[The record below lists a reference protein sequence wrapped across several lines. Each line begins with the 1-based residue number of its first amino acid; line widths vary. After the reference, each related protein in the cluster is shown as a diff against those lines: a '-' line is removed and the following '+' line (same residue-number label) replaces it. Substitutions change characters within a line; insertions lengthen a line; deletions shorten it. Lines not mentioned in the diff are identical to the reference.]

1 MPDSSPEDS
10 GTSEHAETP
19 QRSSASARLTTG
31 VRLATMTA
39 AAAWISYA
47 STSLIGLHEGFWAA
61 ISSIVV
67 MQSDLTGTEKSAYER
82 FIGTAIGAVL
92 GWVCANGWH
101 QHQWIYALAIA
112 LSVFICWVAGIG
124 TAGRLAAVTV
134 TVIVLIPL
142 AEPIWKI
149 ALYRFLEVSWGIA
162 VAVAIQLTVSR
173 LSRGGGSA
181 GPT

>member
-1 MPDSSPEDS
+1 MPDSSPD
-10 GTSEHAETP
+10 GA
-19 QRSSASARLTTG
+19 QRSSSARLTTG
-31 VRLATMTA
+31 LRLAAMTA

-61 ISSIVV
+61 ISAIVV

-82 FIGTAIGAVL
+82 FIGTAIGAVI
-92 GWVCANGWH
+92 GWVCANAWH
-101 QHQWIYALAIA
+101 QHQWIYALAVG
-112 LSVFICWVAGIG
+112 LSVLICWVAGIG

-162 VAVAIQLTVSR
+162 VAIFIQSAVDH
-173 LSRGGGSA
+173 LSRSA
-181 GPT
+181 LTKL

>member
-1 MPDSSPEDS
+1 MPDSSPD
-10 GTSEHAETP
+10 
-19 QRSSASARLTTG
+19 QSSARACLPTG
-31 VRLATMTA
+31 VRLAAMTA

-82 FIGTAIGAVL
+82 FIGTAIGAVI
-92 GWVCANGWH
+92 GWVCANAWH
-101 QHQWIYALAIA
+101 QHQWIYALAVA
-112 LSVFICWVAGIG
+112 LSVLICWVAGIG

-162 VAVAIQLTVSR
+162 VAVFIQSAVSR
-173 LSRGGGSA
+173 IAL
-181 GPT
+181 TKL